1 MLTWKIKDMFFD
13 RAKVRRAAGKAKLRV
28 LGRAG
33 AKVRKIARSSM
44 RKRKGPAPPGQPPH
58 VHKGTLKRL
67 LLFGYDR
74 VHETVLVGSVG
85 LGKAEAPGLQEFGG
99 KAKRVRLVRPSRRGN
114 RERRKVTVVG
124 KRRPYMRP
132 ALEKVAPELP
142 RMWRCAVKEG

>member
-1 MLTWKIKDMFFD
+1 MVTWKIKDMFFD
-13 RAKVRRAAGKAKLRV
+13 RAEVQRAADKAKLKV

-44 RKRKGPAPPGQPPH
+44 RKKKGPAPPGEPPN

-99 KAKRVRLVRPSRRGN
+99 KAKRVRLVRPTRGSRRQ
-114 RERRKVTVVG
+114 RAKVTVVL
-124 KRRPYMRP
+124 KKRPYMRP

-142 RMWRCAVKEG
+142 LMWRGAVKEG